1 MKLEFTKMH
10 GLVNDFVFVDGFSQE
25 ASLSAAQVASLCDR
39 HRGIGADGVI
49 VVRPSERPE
58 CAGYMHYVNADG
70 TLAQMCGNGVR
81 CFAKYLVDR
90 GFVQAGDGCLVADT
104 LAGPK
109 PIRFE
114 VGEDGLMTSATVN
127 MGRPTL
133 DPHAV
138 PVDAPANAVG
148 PDGRAYLREQPIE
161 SPWGTFSF
169 TCVSMGNPHAV
180 CFVDDWAT
188 VANSLFDDPSDKRLA
203 TFDINRIGAFY
214 ESHPLF
220 PEKTNVE
227 FACVGPDGI
236 AMRVYE
242 RGCGETPACGT
253 GACAVGVAALL
264 TNRRGREN
272 DVLLPGGTLH
282 IVWEK
287 DGRVTMTGPA
297 VEVFEGAIDL

>member
-10 GLVNDFVFVDGFSQE
+10 GLGNDFVFVDGFSQE

-203 TFDINRIGAFY
+203 TFDINRIGAWV
-214 ESHPLF
+214 
-220 PEKTNVE
+220 T
-227 FACVGPDGI
+227 G
-236 AMRVYE
+236 E
-242 RGCGETPACGT
+242 RSMQK
-253 GACAVGVAALL
+253 ALL
-264 TNRRGREN
+264 FAL
-272 DVLLPGGTLH
+272 LLPNETLKELQDTANFGKLMYLNEELKLLPLGD
-282 IVWEK
+282 IWNEYLARQGMNNEWYAEVEK
-287 DGRVTMTGPA
+287 YEK
-297 VEVFEGAIDL
+297 EVLSLRK

>member
-1 MKLEFTKMH
+1 
-10 GLVNDFVFVDGFSQE
+10 
-25 ASLSAAQVASLCDR
+25 
-39 HRGIGADGVI
+39 
-49 VVRPSERPE
+49 
-58 CAGYMHYVNADG
+58 
-70 TLAQMCGNGVR
+70 
-81 CFAKYLVDR
+81 
-90 GFVQAGDGCLVADT
+90 
-104 LAGPK
+104 
-109 PIRFE
+109 
-114 VGEDGLMTSATVN
+114 MTSATVN

-138 PVDAPANAVG
+138 PVDAPANAPPGRQGLPARAADRIAVG
-148 PDGRAYLREQPIE
+148 A
-161 SPWGTFSF
+161 FSF

-297 VEVFEGAIDL
+297 VEVFEGA